1 MYCKNCGKRAEADDA
16 FCAECGALTE
26 EATDIM
32 DAVWGKLRLKKR
44 GIAGFF
50 ARFSLFLFMCLP
62 FLALTFLSV
71 YVFPF
76 SEIFVAAVMAEIF
89 LAMILW
95 ILLHAGIEYRRLG
108 LKNIT
113 ITLLDIREG
122 ASGKEK
128 FYACELL
135 VDNMNSAAKK
145 INVEN
150 YVRNAVWFYGKG
162 RSRLKVKKCAFQSL
176 PLPTAQTRIVC
187 EIVIK
192 KNAALQRLRLLSGGA
207 LVNRDIGEA
216 AGEEKT
222 PARIKP
228 PKEAREYASRGARV
242 LRDVVTVLMFIAICI
257 LFFRQQIGI

>member
-1 MYCKNCGKRAEADDA
+1 MRV
-16 FCAECGALTE
+16 
-26 EATDIM
+26 I
-32 DAVWGKLRLKKR
+32 
-44 GIAGFF
+44 
-50 ARFSLFLFMCLP
+50 SLFLFMCLP

-228 PKEAREYASRGARV
+228 PKEARGICFKRGKSPSRRRDGPYVHRDLHFVFPAADRHLV
-242 LRDVVTVLMFIAICI
+242 FLTGGRFVSLRLRKTSF
-257 LFFRQQIGI
+257 

>member
-16 FCAECGALTE
+16 FCAECGTLTE
-26 EATDIM
+26 EAADIIH
-32 DAVWGKLRLKKR
+32 AVWGKLRLKKR
-44 GIAGFF
+44 GIGGFF
-50 ARFSLFLFMCLP
+50 ARFFLFVLMCLP
-62 FLALTFLSV
+62 FLAVTFLSV
-71 YVFPF
+71 YVVPV

-95 ILLHAGIEYRRLG
+95 ILLHAGMEYRRLG

-113 ITLLDIREG
+113 VTLLDTREG

-128 FYACELL
+128 FYTCELL
-135 VDNMNSAAKK
+135 VDNMNAAAKK
-145 INVEN
+145 INVAE

-162 RSRLKVKKCAFQSL
+162 RARLRVKKCAFQSL
-176 PLPTAQTRIVC
+176 PLPPAQTKIVC
-187 EIVIK
+187 EIVAK

-207 LVNRDIGEA
+207 LVERNIGEA
-216 AGEEKT
+216 AEKEKA
-222 PARIKP
+222 PARVKT

-242 LRDVVTVLMFIAICI
+242 FRDVVTVIMLIAICI